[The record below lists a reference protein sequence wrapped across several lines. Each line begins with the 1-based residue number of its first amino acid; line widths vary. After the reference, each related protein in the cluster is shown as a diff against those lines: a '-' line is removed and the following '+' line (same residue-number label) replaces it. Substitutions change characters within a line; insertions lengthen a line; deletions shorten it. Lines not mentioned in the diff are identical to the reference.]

1 MSEKGKRVKAETKQT
16 NAKGDASKTST
27 SKAETSTANA
37 ENKTKETTSNSAE
50 PVKKSD
56 APKSASQA
64 SISHFSSVS
73 TPQYR
78 SGWDKIFSKSPDQKP
93 TAEKPT
99 KYEQRKTLVSE
110 QWRSYQ
116 ETKNPKY
123 LATICRE
130 LPFFDHPEVGKEIAM
145 LLLTK

>member
-1 MSEKGKRVKAETKQT
+1 MSEKGKSVKAETKQT

-27 SKAETSTANA
+27 SKANA
-37 ENKTKETTSNSAE
+37 ESKAKETTSNSAE
-50 PVKKSD
+50 PATKSD

-78 SGWDKIFSKSPDQKP
+78 SGWDKIFGKS
-93 TAEKPT
+93 AEEQPSAEQPN
-99 KYEQRKTLVSE
+99 KYKRRKALVSE

-130 LPFFDHPEVGKEIAM
+130 LPFFDHPEVGEEIAS
-145 LLLTK
+145 LLLKK

>member
-1 MSEKGKRVKAETKQT
+1 MSEKGKSVKAETKQT

-27 SKAETSTANA
+27 SKAETSTENA
-37 ENKTKETTSNSAE
+37 KSKTKETTSNSAE
-50 PVKKSD
+50 PAKKSD

-78 SGWDKIFSKSPDQKP
+78 SGWDKIFGKSADEQPPSEQ
-93 TAEKPT
+93 PT
-99 KYEQRKTLVSE
+99 KYEQRKALVSE
-110 QWRSYQ
+110 QWRSYL
-116 ETKNPKY
+116 ETKNPKH

-130 LPFFDHPEVGKEIAM
+130 LPFFDHPEVGEEIAS
-145 LLLTK
+145 LLLKK

>member
-1 MSEKGKRVKAETKQT
+1 MSEKGKSVKAETKQT
-16 NAKGDASKTST
+16 DAKNDASKSST
-27 SKAETSTANA
+27 SKVETATSSAESTA
-37 ENKTKETTSNSAE
+37 KETTSNSAE
-50 PVKKSD
+50 PAKKSD

-145 LLLTK
+145 LLLKK

>member
-1 MSEKGKRVKAETKQT
+1 MSEKGKCVKAETKQT

-37 ENKTKETTSNSAE
+37 ENKVKETTSNSAE
-50 PVKKSD
+50 PAKKSD

-78 SGWDKIFSKSPDQKP
+78 SGWDKIFSKSAEEQPPAEQP
-93 TAEKPT
+93 TQ
-99 KYEQRKTLVSE
+99 YEQRETLVSE

-116 ETKNPKY
+116 ETKNPKH

-130 LPFFDHPEVGKEIAM
+130 LPFFDHPEVGEEIAS
-145 LLLTK
+145 LLLRK

>member
-1 MSEKGKRVKAETKQT
+1 MSKKGKRVKAETKQT
-16 NAKGDASKTST
+16 
-27 SKAETSTANA
+27 KAETSTANA

-78 SGWDKIFSKSPDQKP
+78 LGWDKIFSKSPEQKP

-145 LLLTK
+145 LLLKK

>member
-1 MSEKGKRVKAETKQT
+1 MSEKGKSVKAETKQT

-37 ENKTKETTSNSAE
+37 ESKAKETTSNSAE
-50 PVKKSD
+50 PATKSD

-78 SGWDKIFSKSPDQKP
+78 SGWDKIFGKS
-93 TAEKPT
+93 AEEQPSAEQSN
-99 KYEQRKTLVSE
+99 KYERRKALVAE

-123 LATICRE
+123 LAIICTE
-130 LPFFDHPEVGKEIAM
+130 LPFFDHPEVGEEIAS
-145 LLLTK
+145 LLLKK

>member
-1 MSEKGKRVKAETKQT
+1 MSEKGKSVKAETKQT

-27 SKAETSTANA
+27 SKAETSSDNA
-37 ENKTKETTSNSAE
+37 ENKAKETTSNSAE
-50 PVKKSD
+50 LAKKRD

-78 SGWDKIFSKSPDQKP
+78 SGWDKIFGKS
-93 TAEKPT
+93 AEEHPPAEHPP
-99 KYEQRKTLVSE
+99 KYEQRKALVSE
-110 QWRSYQ
+110 QWRSYV
-116 ETKNPKY
+116 ESKNPRH

-130 LPFFDHPEVGKEIAM
+130 LPFFDNSEVGKEMAR
-145 LLLTK
+145 LLLKK

>member
-1 MSEKGKRVKAETKQT
+1 MSEKGKSVKAETKQT

-27 SKAETSTANA
+27 SKVETSTANA
-37 ENKTKETTSNSAE
+37 ESKAKETTTNSAE
-50 PVKKSD
+50 PATKSD

-78 SGWDKIFSKSPDQKP
+78 SGWDKIFGKS
-93 TAEKPT
+93 AEEQPSAEQPN
-99 KYEQRKTLVSE
+99 KYERRKALVSE

-130 LPFFDHPEVGKEIAM
+130 LPFFDHPEVGEEIAS
-145 LLLTK
+145 LLLKK